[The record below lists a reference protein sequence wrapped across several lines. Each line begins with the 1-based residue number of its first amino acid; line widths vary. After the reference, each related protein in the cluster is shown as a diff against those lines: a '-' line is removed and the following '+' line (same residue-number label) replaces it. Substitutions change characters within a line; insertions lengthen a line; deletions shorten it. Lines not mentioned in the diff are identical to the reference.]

1 MRDLVNQTDVALQIA
16 SALRTELTSDEQDRM
31 QRPPTTNL
39 DAYELY
45 LRARHHMVQFTKTG
59 LMRAADIFAQATA
72 VDSNFAAA
80 FANAGQVWVELGESG
95 QADPADAYPR
105 ARR

>member
-59 LMRAADIFAQATA
+59 LMRAADIFSQSTA
-72 VDSNFAAA
+72 VHSNFAPSL
-80 FANAGQVWVELGESG
+80 ANSCQVCV
-95 QADPADAYPR
+95 
-105 ARR
+105 